1 MVEGSSDPPET
12 SGRIVPL
19 ELRGTR
25 PAPTLALS
33 ARLRA
38 CVVPVA
44 AITILFGSTPCA
56 GTARAHDALLPNAPV
71 AADVL
76 IQAGHEGRPDCN
88 VEPARLCNNTG
99 APDEI
104 GWTPIVADVAMR
116 ALRAAGY
123 SVIRV
128 PAHLTGPYRVSE
140 AVFVHFDGSTIPCG
154 SGPSV
159 GYPTGAL
166 ARFGPHSADAARQW
180 KHLYGALI
188 PFKFQPDNFTSHLR
202 DYYGFHRVAA
212 ADASLVIEGS
222 ETTCPA
228 QRAWQIRN
236 LQTEGRLIA
245 RFLSARLDRRKAV
258 P

>member
-1 MVEGSSDPPET
+1 MLL
-12 SGRIVPL
+12 L
-19 ELRGTR
+19 EHRRTR
-25 PAPTLALS
+25 SAPWTAHS
-33 ARLRA
+33 VRLRA
-38 CVVPVA
+38 RVIPAALIAVV
-44 AITILFGSTPCA
+44 IGSSPCT
-56 GTARAHDALLPNAPV
+56 GTARTGDALARAPV

-99 APDEI
+99 APEEI
-104 GWTPIVADVAMR
+104 GWTPIVADVATR

-140 AVFVHFDGSTIPCG
+140 AVFVHFDGSTTPCG

-159 GYPTGAL
+159 GYPSGIL

-180 KHLYGALI
+180 KQLYGALI

-202 DYYGFHRVAA
+202 DYYGFHRVTA

-245 RFLSARLDRRKAV
+245 RFLSARLARLPAV
-258 P
+258 L